1 MDAGREC
8 CKGVMWKSSTQ
19 LFRVNLMCWAYTLN
33 KQLITG
39 TYKSKGFNNFTICE
53 RGKLRHIQS
62 VHITERC
69 VQKSLCRNALKPILV
84 PSLIYDNAASLEG
97 KGTDFALRRMKEHLR
112 RHYQKHGRIGGILLM
127 DYSNYFGSI
136 RHDLLLAMLR
146 EKIGD
151 DRIFALT
158 KHFIDAFEG
167 GVGLGLGS
175 EVSQICAIYYPN
187 KIDHHI
193 KEKLHIKGYGRYMD
207 DSYIIHEDMEYLK
220 YCLQVVESM
229 AAELG
234 LKLNRRRVQIVQLA
248 GGHFEYLKKR
258 IHVTETGKIVMR
270 PNRKNITKRRRLL
283 RKHRHK
289 LEQGKIQFKIIR
301 GSQQSWKG
309 YVKRLDA
316 YRSVKTMDEYF
327 DKLFVTRFLRGEEE
341 KMDAEYVKAL
351 KRQQEAQNAVME
363 ENERIHEAQLQAA
376 EQNAVDKIIAA
387 VAAE

>member
-1 MDAGREC
+1 MYIGEICAEIQ
-8 CKGVMWKSSTQ
+8 KKISGVM
-19 LFRVNLMCWAYTLN
+19 
-33 KQLITG
+33 
-39 TYKSKGFNNFTICE
+39 
-53 RGKLRHIQS
+53 
-62 VHITERC
+62 
-69 VQKSLCRNALKPILV
+69 
-84 PSLIYDNAASLEG
+84 
-97 KGTDFALRRMKEHLR
+97 
-112 RHYQKHGRIGGILLM
+112 
-127 DYSNYFGSI
+127 
-136 RHDLLLAMLR
+136 
-146 EKIGD
+146 
-151 DRIFALT
+151 
-158 KHFIDAFEG
+158 
-167 GVGLGLGS
+167 
-175 EVSQICAIYYPN
+175 
-187 KIDHHI
+187 
-193 KEKLHIKGYGRYMD
+193 
-207 DSYIIHEDMEYLK
+207 
-220 YCLQVVESM
+220 
-229 AAELG
+229 
-234 LKLNRRRVQIVQLA
+234 
-248 GGHFEYLKKR
+248 KR

-376 EQNAVDKIIAA
+376 EQNTVDKIIAA